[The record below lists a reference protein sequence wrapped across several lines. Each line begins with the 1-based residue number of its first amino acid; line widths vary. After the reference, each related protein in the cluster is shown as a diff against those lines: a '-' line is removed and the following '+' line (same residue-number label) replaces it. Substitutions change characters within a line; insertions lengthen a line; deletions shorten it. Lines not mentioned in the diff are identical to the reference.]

1 MRISDWSSD
10 VCSSDLVAE
19 HGDDLDLAARR
30 IVERALAN
38 GSDDNLTAQL
48 VRIDSLPEQAVD
60 DVQRQLGELPLPPLL
75 EPRMQFDGYR
85 IVRELHISSR
95 SHVHLAVDA
104 ASGATVVLK
113 TPSLDPERKSVV

>member
-1 MRISDWSSD
+1 LGIDRHLEIDYRTLPLAVGD
-10 VCSSDLVAE
+10 LFLLATDGVYEHIGARDAAQLVAE

-60 DVQRQLGELPLPPLL
+60 DVQRQLGELALPPLL

-95 SHVHLAVDA
+95 SHV
-104 ASGATVVLK
+104 
-113 TPSLDPERKSVV
+113 